1 MLYCS
6 SGEDQVFDLLCTW
19 FGIRFVSWTAETCVF
34 FLSSVFIYTEVK
46 CILTSQKY
54 FHMILMKLKR
64 GDGKFCFL
72 LVLCKKLCLSEDH
85 NNLQFWDRQNL
96 MVNVFRYF
104 FSITYL
110 TFNRNYFIASFDRKY
125 YFFLSFF
132 FFPLP
137 SKYKKELIA
146 VYWMM
151 LLVKSKFSNIS
162 LCSVIAESVHTKAFV
177 YLNT

>member
-64 GDGKFCFL
+64 GDGKFCFP
-72 LVLCKKLCLSEDH
+72 LVYVRSCVWVRIITTCSFETGKTWWWMSFDI
-85 NNLQFWDRQNL
+85 
-96 MVNVFRYF
+96 F
-104 FSITYL
+104 FSIMYL

-125 YFFLSFF
+125 YFLLSFF

-146 VYWMM
+146 VYWMI